1 MVTAADNDDAAAAA
15 AAAADKDDNIV
26 GDVVLVLVLVVV
38 VVMGIYTEDDNREG
52 DNRDDLQR
60 RRGVELPVYRRDDVK
75 AVGGAGAVWVDS
87 AVSVVA
93 VAVAVEELSWY
104 ARFLDDRDDE
114 YNYCH
119 PLLLCSY
126 YSYGCYSRYYY
137 NY

>member
-1 MVTAADNDDAAAAA
+1 MT
-15 AAAADKDDNIV
+15 AADKDDNIV

-38 VVMGIYTEDDNREG
+38 VVMGIYTEDDNRDG

-60 RRGVELPVYRRDDVK
+60 RRGVALPFYRRDDVK
-75 AVGGAGAVWVDS
+75 AVGTGAVLVDS
-87 AVSVVA
+87 AVLVVA
-93 VAVAVEELSWY
+93 VASVAELSWY

>member
-1 MVTAADNDDAAAAA
+1 MT
-15 AAAADKDDNIV
+15 AADKDDNIV

-52 DNRDDLQR
+52 DSRDDLQR
-60 RRGVELPVYRRDDVK
+60 RWGVELPVYRRDDAK
-75 AVGGAGAVWVDS
+75 AVGAGAVWVDS

-93 VAVAVEELSWY
+93 VAVAVEKLSWY